1 MKATKKAAKG
11 IAATKN
17 PVQKKTAAKKPANPP
32 KCGGVKCGSPKK
44 GEVQY
49 GSLGYIVRK
58 YSLSDVS
65 LIAEDNPMCDAL
77 STVLNQCSRKNF
89 AMRLLSLYEVKP
101 RNGKVHFLAVVE
113 VEAKNGNDWAMNA
126 NNLVGFFAGF
136 RNSPVKTWLV
146 ELQNDCLKERFFAIV
161 GFVPTDDGGKAGKT
175 AKRVTA
181 KAKPKAKGKRK

>member
-17 PVQKKTAAKKPANPP
+17 PVQKKTAAKTANPP

-44 GEVQY
+44 GEVRY
-49 GSLGYIVRK
+49 GSLGYLSRK
-58 YSLSDVS
+58 YALKDVS

-89 AMRLLSLYEVKP
+89 AMRLLSMYEVKP

-136 RNSPVKTWLV
+136 RNSAVKTWLL

-161 GFVPTDDGGKAGKT
+161 GFVPTGDGGKG
-175 AKRVTA
+175 AKGD
-181 KAKPKAKGKRK
+181 KPKGKRK